1 MDNKNYNK
9 ALQPFASN
17 LRKTMTKAEACL
29 WKYVLKAKKLNGY
42 SFRRQRPIGKY
53 IADFICFE
61 LKLIIEV
68 DGYSHTLED
77 VYNKDIVK
85 SNILKNLGYEVIH
98 FTDAEVLNDISNV
111 IRRLELYINEFEKN
125 PPPTPASGGQHR

>member
-1 MDNKNYNK
+1 
-9 ALQPFASN
+9 
-17 LRKTMTKAEACL
+17 MTKAEACL
-29 WKYVLKAKKLNGY
+29 WKYVLKAKKLNGC
-42 SFRRQRPIGKY
+42 SFRRQRPVGFY

-61 LKLIIEV
+61 LSLIIEV

-85 SNILKNLGYEVIH
+85 SRNLKNLGYEVMR

-111 IRRLELYINEFEKN
+111 IRRLEAYINDFEN
-125 PPPTPASGGQHR
+125 CPPPTPPAGDSTDKHFKL